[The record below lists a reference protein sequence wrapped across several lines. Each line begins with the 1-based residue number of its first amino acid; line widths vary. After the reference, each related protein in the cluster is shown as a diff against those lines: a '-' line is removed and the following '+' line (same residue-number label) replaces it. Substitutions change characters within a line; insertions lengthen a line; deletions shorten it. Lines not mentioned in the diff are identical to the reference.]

1 MSHLDEENKVKI
13 AKEALMQAPFLSQY
27 GFSFTKEYVDNSPLR
42 GKSYVLVFSN
52 SSNKRTLE
60 ISFAPQYK
68 QFNDVF
74 VVFITDERKKTLNI
88 PQYLRHLRLIDDK
101 LYFRL
106 DTYPGSFQEKINQFF
121 QFLGASFQDERL
133 KDILIG
139 KKWVDLPFDWQG
151 YK

>member
-13 AKEALMQAPFLSQY
+13 AKEALMQAPFLSQC
-27 GFSFTKEYVDNSPLR
+27 GCSFTKEYVDNSPPR

-106 DTYPGSFQEKINQFF
+106 DTYPGSFQEKINQF
-121 QFLGASFQDERL
+121 
-133 KDILIG
+133 
-139 KKWVDLPFDWQG
+139 
-151 YK
+151 